1 MMTGIKAALIAYL
14 LVNLIVFA
22 MYGIDKAKAV
32 RNEWRI
38 PEKTLIGLAVLGA
51 PGALLAMFVFRHK
64 TKRWYF
70 RVFFPLMMV
79 VQAAVLGYLWS
90 RGILG

>member
-1 MMTGIKAALIAYL
+1 MTGIKAALIAYL

-38 PEKTLIGLAVLGA
+38 PEKTLIGLAVLGS

-64 TKRWYF
+64 IRKPKFYIGVPLILIAEII
-70 RVFFPLMMV
+70 VFFFIYTKT
-79 VQAAVLGYLWS
+79 AG
-90 RGILG
+90 

>member
-1 MMTGIKAALIAYL
+1 MMPGIKAALIAYL

-38 PEKTLIGLAVLGA
+38 SERNLIIAAAFGA
-51 PGALLAMFVFRHK
+51 PGALIAMLLFRHK
-64 TKRWYF
+64 IRKPKF
-70 RVFFPLMMV
+70 
-79 VQAAVLGYLWS
+79 
-90 RGILG
+90 

>member
-1 MMTGIKAALIAYL
+1 MITGIRAFVIVYIV
-14 LVNLIVFA
+14 VNVCVFTL
-22 MYGIDKAKAV
+22 YGLDKLKAV

-64 TKRWYF
+64 IRKPKFYIG
-70 RVFFPLMMV
+70 VPL
-79 VQAAVLGYLWS
+79 
-90 RGILG
+90 ILIAELIIAYMILNKTAG

>member
-1 MMTGIKAALIAYL
+1 MTPGIKAFLIAYL
-14 LVNLIVFA
+14 LINLMVFA

-38 PEKTLIGLAVLGA
+38 SEKSLIGLALLGA

-64 TKRWYF
+64 IRKPKFYMGVPF
-70 RVFFPLMMV
+70 ILIAEIIVFFLIYTKT
-79 VQAAVLGYLWS
+79 AG
-90 RGILG
+90 

>member
-64 TKRWYF
+64 IRKPKFYISVPLILIAEII
-70 RVFFPLMMV
+70 VFFFIYTKT
-79 VQAAVLGYLWS
+79 AG
-90 RGILG
+90 

>member
-51 PGALLAMFVFRHK
+51 SGALLAMFVFRHK
-64 TKRWYF
+64 IRKPKFYIGVPLILIAEII
-70 RVFFPLMMV
+70 VFFFIYTKT
-79 VQAAVLGYLWS
+79 AG
-90 RGILG
+90 

>member
-1 MMTGIKAALIAYL
+1 MTPGIKAFLIAYL
-14 LVNLIVFA
+14 LINLMVFA

-38 PEKTLIGLAVLGA
+38 SEKSLIGLALLGA

-64 TKRWYF
+64 IRKPKFYIGVPF
-70 RVFFPLMMV
+70 ILIAEIIVFFLIYTKT
-79 VQAAVLGYLWS
+79 AG
-90 RGILG
+90 